1 MGRLDGARP
10 CAATPVGKG
19 GAERA
24 SGRNVGQVRANCAAP
39 TRASLL
45 RPGLGLYRRTGH
57 TAMLAQ
63 QPRRPLT
70 PVHSAAEPPEVRKV
84 IAPVISPSGAYPI
97 SRFARR
103 FGALP

>member
-1 MGRLDGARP
+1 VRCGLSCRQTGSF
-10 CAATPVGKG
+10 G
-19 GAERA
+19 
-24 SGRNVGQVRANCAAP
+24 SGQWAKCAP
-39 TRASLL
+39 TVRHRRGPAYC
-45 RPGLGLYRRTGH
+45 GLDWGSTGALDA

-70 PVHSAAEPPEVRKV
+70 PVHSAAEPPEVRKA